1 MEKDYQG
8 LIKCLEERSN
18 DNNFLE
24 VYLKSGISDT
34 DNRLY
39 NYLING
45 IFEKEFYVPKHYK
58 DDELFFSLIK
68 DTTRNVLVLQAHGG
82 SGKTT
87 YIKMLEKRVSSQY
100 ECCHIDFGSI
110 ISEINPY
117 HAVKR
122 IILNKARK
130 SLNKMLAPNET
141 QVYTKNFEVNSL
153 KILEFM
159 AAHDEYQEAEKIWK
173 DVYNDIINPENVKVA
188 EQINKVMRSL
198 SFENIGEYLSD
209 NEGLLIIQMSCLLLV
224 TLLLSNPIHQ
234 EHLIVFDN
242 IEAINSAGLSSLSTI
257 ILRTHRFLNG
267 IYNYLE
273 LDFCRKI
280 NFIISVRTTTNVC
293 VDDPHNDTFWGTDGK
308 YIHRL
313 EYEDFCAEA
322 LLKKLKFLHNYPKL
336 KETKLY
342 QNLYLLCSL
351 LCSQTVI
358 NDYLAEKM
366 TVETDYR
373 YFVRE
378 WLAPFFGNNFRQIVA
393 HLTPIVLQ
401 SDLRDKIYELTLG
414 NNKKL
419 DFDIKVNGA
428 REILMHNIYKGFMNN
443 NIFSYFGIEYISGDA
458 THSMIRVLL
467 TFLYWDKYRFISDN
481 VTTYTG
487 ASLGKIIDIFSNFY
501 SNELMEEFI
510 HLIYRLS
517 PFSRETTLGG
527 ALAISRWSYLL
538 VINNRFNYNI
548 ELSNISFMVN
558 EYLSNND
565 NYRYELRNIKI
576 SISDAGFCFIANTA
590 NDFEFFNA
598 RNGKIK
604 YSLFM
609 YEKEK
614 NISSKEYDF
623 KYDFQ
628 FVIKENLITLENYI
642 NGMLDE
648 GVSICHYRKDNREC
662 SYCDLEES
670 ISKNSENCLRDNRIF
685 LCSLYLR
692 YIEVTEAVI
701 DAINYVD
708 RYRRYLW
715 AKFTDC
721 EIEESILDLLKEYG
735 VLLRKIRNKVKK
747 YTKFDIITSNLCSHN
762 ANDIIE
768 KFRTP
773 KQAYYFKKWR
783 KDYLF
788 DAIDF
793 LKKSKED
800 KSKGIFDVCK
810 TLAEKSTF
818 QEKVNYEEE
827 V

>member
-8 LIKCLEERSN
+8 LIKCLEEHSN
-18 DNNFLE
+18 DSNFLE

-39 NYLING
+39 NYLENG
-45 IFEKEFYVPKHYK
+45 IFEKEFYIPKHHN
-58 DDELFFSLIK
+58 DDELFFSLIQ

-117 HAVKR
+117 HAVKK

-141 QVYTKNFEVNSL
+141 QVYTKNFEKNSF

-159 AAHDEYQEAEKIWK
+159 ATHEEYQEAESIWK
-173 DVYNDIINPENVKVA
+173 DVYNNIINPENVKVA

-198 SFENIGEYLSD
+198 SFEKIGEYLSD
-209 NEGLLIIQMSCLLLV
+209 SEGLLIIQMSCLLLV

-242 IEAINSAGLSSLSTI
+242 IEAINSLGLSSLSTI

-267 IYNYLE
+267 IYNDLE

-293 VDDPHNDTFWGTDGK
+293 VDVPHNDTFWGMDGK
-308 YIHRL
+308 YIHQL

-322 LLKKLKFLHNYPKL
+322 ILKKLKFLQIHPKL

-342 QNLYLLCSL
+342 QDLYLLCSL
-351 LCSQTVI
+351 LCSQAVI
-358 NDYLAEKM
+358 NDCLDEKKA
-366 TVETDYR
+366 VETDYR
-373 YFVRE
+373 FFARE
-378 WLAPFFGNNFRQIVA
+378 RLAPFFGNNFRQVVA
-393 HLTPIVLQ
+393 HLTPIVSQ
-401 SDLRDKIYELTLG
+401 IDLRDKIYELTIN
-414 NNKKL
+414 NNKNL
-419 DFDIKVNGA
+419 DSDITVNGA
-428 REILMHNIYKGFMNN
+428 REILMHNIYKGFMKN

-467 TFLYWDKYRFISDN
+467 TFLYWDKYRFICDN
-481 VTTYTG
+481 ATTYPG

-510 HLIYRLS
+510 HLIYKLS
-517 PFSRETTLGG
+517 PFSRETTQGG
-527 ALAISRWSYLL
+527 ALAISRWSYLI

-548 ELSNISFMVN
+548 EMSNISFMVN

-565 NYRYELRNIKI
+565 NYRHELRNIKV

-590 NDFEFFNA
+590 NHFEFFNS
-598 RNGKIK
+598 RNEKIK

-614 NISSKEYDF
+614 NILSNE
-623 KYDFQ
+623 YDFQ
-628 FVIKENLITLENYI
+628 FVINENLITLRNYI
-642 NGMLDE
+642 DGMLDE
-648 GVSICHYRKDNREC
+648 GVSICHYKKDNREC
-662 SYCDLEES
+662 SYCDLEEC
-670 ISKNSENCLRDNRIF
+670 INKNSENRIKENRIF

-692 YIEVTEAVI
+692 YIEVSEAVI

-708 RYRRYLW
+708 RYRRHLW
-715 AKFTDC
+715 SKFSDC
-721 EIEESILDLLKEYG
+721 EIDERILDLLKEYG

-747 YTKFDIITSNLCSHN
+747 YTKFDIITSNLCLHN
-762 ANDIIE
+762 DNDINE

-793 LKKSKED
+793 LKQAKDVKSQD
-800 KSKGIFDVCK
+800 IFNVCK
-810 TLAEKSTF
+810 ALAEKS
-818 QEKVNYEEE
+818 QEEKENKKEE